1 MKRLMK
7 VAKVLA
13 VLALAIALTIGI
25 FDVVLG
31 RRLEKQLLAIK
42 ASGAPVA
49 MTEPGEPKV
58 ADSENGAIIYAKVIE
73 GMTGMVLNPKGGKP
87 IKAGT
92 PPEDLDILD
101 SFTSLSERS
110 ENPKLWDDM
119 RPVVA
124 KYSRLIPLIE
134 QAASKPQC
142 QFAVNWQDGAGALFP
157 HFAPMR
163 RIAKLL
169 EANALLAARDGNMDE
184 AVRSVELSFKVSR
197 SLKDDPSLIGQL
209 VRIAFVKISSRS
221 LREILQSGSI
231 SEAQAKRL
239 GSTLAQPGMLPSLDR
254 AMLAERCCG
263 LWAFELVRSRSSGMT
278 DLVGSENGP
287 RVFFALWKA
296 FGDVWRPFS
305 YADELI
311 YLRLLSAET
320 EAMRHPYRDV
330 HDKAELADP
339 TKQLPRYAII
349 SRIMFPVFTRATA
362 HRDDAIAEVGGSRIL
377 LGLQAYKDRYGYYP
391 VSLQALKSQLGW
403 AVPTDPFSGID
414 FIYRP
419 KGNGFV
425 LYSVGQNFKD
435 DGAQVWKP
443 KPQPAPEPGTP
454 PAPAPGTPG
463 PEDGTQIAAGYSY
476 KNAKGEKVADIIW
489 EMDH

>member
-1 MKRLMK
+1 MKRL
-7 VAKVLA
+7 AKAAKYIAIV
-13 VLALAIALTIGI
+13 ALAIALTIGI

-31 RRLEKQLLAIK
+31 RRLEREIMAIK

-49 MTEPGEPKV
+49 MTELGLPKIP
-58 ADSENGAIIYAKVIE
+58 DSENGAIVYAKVIE

-110 ENPKLWDDM
+110 ENPKLWDDV

-254 AMLAERCCG
+254 AMLAERCWG

-287 RVFFALWKA
+287 RAFFVLWKA
-296 FGDVWRPFS
+296 LGDVWRPVS
-305 YADELI
+305 YADELV
-311 YLRLLSAET
+311 YLSFMGREI
-320 EAMRHPYRDV
+320 EVMRRPYREI
-330 HDKAELADP
+330 HDKAELSDP

-349 SRIMFPVFTRATA
+349 SRVMFPVFARATA
-362 HRDDAIAEVGGSRIL
+362 SRDAGIAEIAGSRIV
-377 LGLQAYKDRYGYYP
+377 LGLQAYKDRHGYYP
-391 VSLQALKSQLGW
+391 ASLKALETIGW
-403 AVPTDPFSGID
+403 TVPMDPFSGKD

-419 KGNGFV
+419 QGNGFA
-425 LYSVGQNFKD
+425 LYSVGQNLKD
-435 DGAQVWKP
+435 DHMKPRGAP
-443 KPQPAPEPGTP
+443 NPALSASPQG
-454 PAPAPGTPG
+454 
-463 PEDGTQIAAGYSY
+463 DGYNYRNT
-476 KNAKGEKVADIIW
+476 KGEKVADIVW